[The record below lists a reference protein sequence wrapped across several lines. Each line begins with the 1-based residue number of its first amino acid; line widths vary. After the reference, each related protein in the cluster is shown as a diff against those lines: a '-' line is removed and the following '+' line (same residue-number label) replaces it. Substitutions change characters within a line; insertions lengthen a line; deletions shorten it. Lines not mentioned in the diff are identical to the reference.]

1 MLNRKTMMTA
11 AVAGL
16 ALFGSA
22 VAIAQTPPTA
32 PTSPDRDGMRRQMH
46 TRVCADAPARLA
58 GRIAYAEVK
67 LGITDAQ
74 KSAWQAFATEARA
87 AAQPMIKLC
96 DTPPANTRG
105 DAAADLAQRER
116 FLMASL
122 ETTKAMR
129 VAVEKLTPVL
139 TADQKTKLAD
149 AVRMGGGRR
158 GGMHHP
164 GGHRMGPM
172 HGPQPTNTPAPA
184 PTK

>member
-1 MLNRKTMMTA
+1 MLNRKTMLAA

-16 ALFGSA
+16 ALIGSA
-22 VAIAQTPPTA
+22 VAVAQTPPTA
-32 PTSPDRDGMRRQMH
+32 PTPPDRDAQRRQMQ
-46 TRVCADAPARLA
+46 TRICSEAPARLA

-74 KSAWQAFATEARA
+74 KSAWQAFATESRA
-87 AAQPMIKLC
+87 AAQPMLKLC
-96 DTPPANTRG
+96 DTLPANTKG

-116 FLMASL
+116 FLTASL

-129 VAVEKLTPVL
+129 AAVEKLSPVL

-149 AVRMGGGRR
+149 IVRMGGR
-158 GGMHHP
+158 GGMHRH
-164 GGHRMGPM
+164 GGHRMPPAPGA
-172 HGPQPTNTPAPA
+172 QPTNTPAPA